1 MELTGLLPMAPKQ
14 KTNAITALF
23 DDLAS
28 ANEAIE
34 RLVSVGIPPTKIEV
48 LTGPDAIAFA
58 ANEDNGFWQK
68 LATLLF
74 EDDDRT
80 ALLRDLRHG
89 SHLLVLSDLEFGE
102 DDLALDILDNDDLWD
117 ARDSR
122 LEK

>member
-1 MELTGLLPMAPKQ
+1 MAPKQ

-28 ANEAIE
+28 ANEALE
-34 RLVSVGIPPTKIEV
+34 RLLSVGISPTKIEL
-48 LTGPDAIAFA
+48 LTGTDAIAFA
-58 ANEDNGFWQK
+58 ANEENGFWQK

-122 LEK
+122 IEK

>member
-1 MELTGLLPMAPKQ
+1 MAPNQ

-34 RLVSVGIPPTKIEV
+34 RLVSVGISPTKIEL
-48 LTGPDAIAFA
+48 LTGTDAIAFA
-58 ANEDNGFWQK
+58 ASGENGFWQR

-74 EDDDRT
+74 DDDDRT

-102 DDLALDILDNDDLWD
+102 DDLALDILDSEDP
-117 ARDSR
+117 
-122 LEK
+122 

>member
-1 MELTGLLPMAPKQ
+1 MPNIRCSSAGRFSSQMEPRPFEIVGKRSP
-14 KTNAITALF
+14 AIVQPF

-28 ANEAIE
+28 ANEAVE
-34 RLVSVGIPPTKIEV
+34 RLVSVDISLTKIEL
-48 LTGPDAIAFA
+48 LTKPDAIAFA
-58 ANEDNGFWQK
+58 ANEENGFWQK

-102 DDLALDILDNDDLWD
+102 DMN
-117 ARDSR
+117 SV
-122 LEK
+122 